1 MRLKGLISWGLVL
14 ALVAGCGVG
23 PRHFKAMA
31 DPSPIKRAR
40 AVGLGKNL
48 PDEQVIPTL
57 IGRLE
62 DKDPIV
68 RISADEELKRRTGQ
82 DFGFTSW
89 AEPDDRAKAVGR
101 WKGWWNSRQAGL
113 ANSRQ
118 IP

>member
-1 MRLKGLISWGLVL
+1 MGSLLLGMIL
-14 ALVAGCGVG
+14 GCGVG
-23 PRHFKAMA
+23 PRHFRALA

-48 PDEQVIPTL
+48 PDERVIPDL
-57 IGRLE
+57 IERLQ

-68 RISADEELKRRTGQ
+68 RISANEELKKRTGQ
-82 DFGFTSW
+82 DFKFVSW

-101 WKGWWNSRQAGL
+101 WRAWWNSREAGL